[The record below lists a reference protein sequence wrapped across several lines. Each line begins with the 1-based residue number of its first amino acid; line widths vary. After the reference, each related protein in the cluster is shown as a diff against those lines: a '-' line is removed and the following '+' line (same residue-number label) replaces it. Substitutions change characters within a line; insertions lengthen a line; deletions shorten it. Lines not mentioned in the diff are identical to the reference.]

1 MITYVELS
9 DALEVIQKLGF
20 FVKDVGLLD
29 SALARPR
36 TTVFGEDAY
45 PSLPIK
51 AAAMSH
57 SIIKNHALVD
67 GNKRTTWAL
76 MVAFLF
82 LNDFKHNFTADEGYD
97 WTLALATDAI
107 TIDEAARI
115 IEQHLV
121 PLSS

>member
-29 SALARPR
+29 SALPRPR

>member
-9 DALEVIQKLGF
+9 DALGVIQKLGF
-20 FVKDVGLLD
+20 YVKDVGLLD

-82 LNDFKHNFTADEGYD
+82 LNDFKHNFTADEGYA
-97 WTLALATDAI
+97 WTLALATDSM
-107 TIDEAARI
+107 TIEEAARV

>member
-115 IEQHLV
+115 IELHLV

>member
-20 FVKDVGLLD
+20 FVKDVGLLN

-115 IEQHLV
+115 IELHLV

>member
-97 WTLALATDAI
+97 WTMALATDAI

-115 IEQHLV
+115 IELHLV

>member
-82 LNDFKHNFTADEGYD
+82 LNDFKHNCTADEGYD
-97 WTLALATDAI
+97 WTLALETDAI

>member
-9 DALEVIQKLGF
+9 DALDVIQKLGF
-20 FVKDVGLLD
+20 YVKDVGLLD

-36 TTVFGEDAY
+36 ATVFGEDVY
-45 PSLPIK
+45 PNLSIK

-57 SIIKNHALVD
+57 SLIKNHALVD
-67 GNKRTTWAL
+67 GNKRTTWTL
-76 MVAFLF
+76 MVSFLF
-82 LNDFKHNFTADEGYD
+82 INDFKHNFTAQEGYE

-107 TIDEAARI
+107 TIEEAARI

>member
-1 MITYVELS
+1 MITYVELP
-9 DALEVIQKLGF
+9 DALEVIRKLGF

-97 WTLALATDAI
+97 WTLALATDSM
-107 TIDEAARI
+107 TIEEAARA

>member
-36 TTVFGEDAY
+36 TIVFGEDAY

>member
-9 DALEVIQKLGF
+9 DALDVIQKLGF
-20 FVKDVGLLD
+20 YVKDVGLLD

-36 TTVFGEDAY
+36 ATVFGQDAY
-45 PSLPIK
+45 PNLSIK

-57 SIIKNHALVD
+57 SLIKNHALVD
-67 GNKRTTWAL
+67 GNKRTTWTL
-76 MVAFLF
+76 MVSFLF
-82 LNDFKHNFTADEGYD
+82 INDFKHNFTAQEGYE

-107 TIDEAARI
+107 TIEEAARI

>member
-9 DALEVIQKLGF
+9 DALDVIQKLGF
-20 FVKDVGLLD
+20 YVKDVGLLD

-36 TTVFGEDAY
+36 ATVFGQDAY
-45 PSLPIK
+45 PNLSIK

-57 SIIKNHALVD
+57 SLIKNHALVD
-67 GNKRTTWAL
+67 GNKRTTWTL
-76 MVAFLF
+76 MVSVLF
-82 LNDFKHNFTADEGYD
+82 INDFKHNFTAQEGYD

-107 TIDEAARI
+107 TIEEAARI

>member
-9 DALEVIQKLGF
+9 DALEVIQKLGC

-36 TTVFGEDAY
+36 TTILGVDAY
-45 PSLPIK
+45 PNLPLK

-57 SIIKNHALVD
+57 SIIKNRALVD
-67 GNKRTTWAL
+67 GNKRTTWSL

-82 LNDFKHNFTADEGYD
+82 LNDFRHNFTADEGYE
-97 WTLALATDAI
+97 WTLALATDSI
-107 TIDEAARI
+107 TIEDAARI

-121 PLSS
+121 PPSS

>member
-9 DALEVIQKLGF
+9 DALDVIQKLGF
-20 FVKDVGLLD
+20 YVKDVGLLD

-36 TTVFGEDAY
+36 AAVFGEDAY
-45 PSLPIK
+45 PNLSIK

-57 SIIKNHALVD
+57 SLIKNHALVD
-67 GNKRTTWAL
+67 GNKRTTWTL
-76 MVAFLF
+76 MVSFLF
-82 LNDFKHNFTADEGYD
+82 INDFKHNFTAQEGYE

-107 TIDEAARI
+107 TIEEAARI